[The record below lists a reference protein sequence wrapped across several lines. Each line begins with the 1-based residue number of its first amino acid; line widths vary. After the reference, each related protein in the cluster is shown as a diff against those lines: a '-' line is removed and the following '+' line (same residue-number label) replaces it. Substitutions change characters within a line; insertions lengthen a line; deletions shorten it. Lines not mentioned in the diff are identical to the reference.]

1 MTERTVLIT
10 GCNRGLGLEMARQYA
25 ADGWQVHA
33 CCRAPAQ
40 AGQLQTLAI
49 EFPAIRLH
57 TLDIS
62 DDSQITALAQALAGT
77 TIDLLINNAGVYGP
91 KGLALAELDRKTWQ
105 QVLDIN
111 TISPVLL
118 TRAFLP
124 HLLAGKGKKIA
135 FLSSKMGSLDD
146 NTSGGS
152 YLYRSGKS
160 ALNQMVKSLS
170 IDLAGEGVQ
179 VVALHPG
186 WVLTDMGGPNALIT
200 AQQSVAGMRQVI
212 DQLNA
217 ESSGDFVAFDG
228 QPIGW

>member
-1 MTERTVLIT
+1 MTKRTVLIT

-33 CCRAPAQ
+33 CCRHPAQ
-40 AGQLQTLAI
+40 AEDLQALAAQT
-49 EFPAIRLH
+49 PAIKLH

-62 DDSQITALAQALAGT
+62 DDRQITALAQALDGT
-77 TIDLLINNAGVYGP
+77 AIDLLINNAGVYGP
-91 KGLALAELDRKTWQ
+91 KGLTLAELDRQTWQ
-105 QVLDIN
+105 LVLDIN

-124 HLLAGKGKKIA
+124 HLLAGEGKKIA

-160 ALNQMVKSLS
+160 ALNQMAKSLS
-170 IDLAGEGVQ
+170 IDLAEEGIA

-217 ESSGDFVAFDG
+217 DTSGSFIAFDG
-228 QPIGW
+228 QLIGW

>member
-1 MTERTVLIT
+1 
-10 GCNRGLGLEMARQYA
+10 MARQYA

-33 CCRAPAQ
+33 CCRHPAQ
-40 AGQLQTLAI
+40 AEDLQALAAQT
-49 EFPAIRLH
+49 PAIKLH

-62 DDSQITALAQALAGT
+62 DDRQITALAQALDGT
-77 TIDLLINNAGVYGP
+77 AIDLLINNAGVYGP
-91 KGLALAELDRKTWQ
+91 KGLALAELDRQTWQ
-105 QVLDIN
+105 LVLDIN

-124 HLLAGKGKKIA
+124 HLLAGEGKKIA

-160 ALNQMVKSLS
+160 ALNQMAKSLS
-170 IDLAGEGVQ
+170 IDLAEEGIA

-217 ESSGDFVAFDG
+217 DTSGSFIAFDG
-228 QPIGW
+228 QLIGW